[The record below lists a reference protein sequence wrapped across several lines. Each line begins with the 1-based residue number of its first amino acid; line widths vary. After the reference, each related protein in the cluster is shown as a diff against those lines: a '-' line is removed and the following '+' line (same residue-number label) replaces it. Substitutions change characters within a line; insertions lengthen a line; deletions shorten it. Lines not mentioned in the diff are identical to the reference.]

1 MVSAQKFW
9 EKTLPWHYLAPGQG
23 LHLLVSKLG
32 RQKATAG
39 GKRGVPRAV
48 FLSFSKVLLL
58 QIPLGVYGKRHLNRV
73 LTSLSCSR

>member
-39 GKRGVPRAV
+39 RKGGGA
-48 FLSFSKVLLL
+48 
-58 QIPLGVYGKRHLNRV
+58 
-73 LTSLSCSR
+73 